1 MNRMKP
7 MSKPAVCIVVS
18 TKQNQRKLST
28 AQRGFYRAVES
39 MMQACETKAPAP
51 GGNQARAM
59 SKPSTVMTMTF

>member
-18 TKQNQRKLST
+18 TKQNRCRLSATQLRFYQR
-28 AQRGFYRAVES
+28 VEY
-39 MMQACETKAPAP
+39 MVQAGELKAPAP

-59 SKPSTVMTMTF
+59 SKLTAVMTMTF